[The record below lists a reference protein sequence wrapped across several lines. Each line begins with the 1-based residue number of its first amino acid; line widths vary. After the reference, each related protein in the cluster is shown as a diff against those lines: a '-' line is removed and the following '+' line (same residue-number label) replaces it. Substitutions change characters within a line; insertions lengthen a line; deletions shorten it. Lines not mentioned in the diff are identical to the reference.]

1 MEKVKL
7 AAFNIIGIAVRTTNE
22 NGKAAKDIP
31 ALWQQFMSENV
42 LSKIPNK
49 IDNTIY
55 SLYTNYESDHT
66 QPYTTIIGCKVENI
80 DAVPEGMVGQSFD
93 GGNYLK
99 MIVRGN
105 LAEDLII
112 NQWLKIWEMSD
123 LDRVYTADFD
133 VFGEKAQNPSDAEI
147 DIFVAIK

>member
-1 MEKVKL
+1 MVKVKL

-31 ALWQQFMSENV
+31 ALWEQFMNENV

-49 IDNTIY
+49 IDNTVY

-66 QPYTTIIGCKVENI
+66 QPYTTIIGCKVENL

-93 GGNYLK
+93 GGDYLK
-99 MIVRGN
+99 MTVRGN
-105 LAEDLII
+105 LAEDLVI

-123 LDRVYTADFD
+123 LDRTYTVDFE

-147 DIFVAIK
+147 DIFVGIK